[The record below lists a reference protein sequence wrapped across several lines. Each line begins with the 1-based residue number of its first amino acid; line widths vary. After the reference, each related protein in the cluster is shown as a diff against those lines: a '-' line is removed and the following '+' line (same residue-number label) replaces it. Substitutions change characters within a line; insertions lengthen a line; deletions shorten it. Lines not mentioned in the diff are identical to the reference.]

1 MRELFISNK
10 ERSEVNQGFS
20 YMTVLHTT
28 LQIYFT
34 VKYLVLLKAG
44 KGVYNAYFVFKFFF
58 KKIKDFKQ
66 TKTQL
71 K

>member
-20 YMTVLHTT
+20 YMTVTT
-28 LQIYFT
+28 LYFT

-44 KGVYNAYFVFKFFF
+44 KRVYNDYFEV
-58 KKIKDFKQ
+58 KKNI
-66 TKTQL
+66 
-71 K
+71 